1 MDARF
6 TLAWE
11 SERRTRAVIAAVLAG
26 VLQAIAIPIQAAGL
40 ATPAHDDDL
49 RLLHRLHGHGTTIL
63 VGTGMQI
70 LGLIAAAY
78 ALWYLY
84 KAIQARRS
92 EPVGPVGMEALVIAG
107 PVVASVTVGAAEVL
121 QTIGVGNFFSGSG
134 PQTVATATATLK
146 HGSEFVFGAYV
157 APVGA
162 LLFAVALVLVSLNA
176 MRVGLLTRFIGV
188 LGCLLGA
195 FQVLPLLPP
204 IVVSFFW
211 FGALAALFAGRWP
224 QGLPPAWA
232 SGRAEPWPS
241 RQQLVEQRDKGRP
254 PAGRPA
260 GGRAG
265 GLFGAWGASRQAPE
279 PAEPEPEPVREA
291 ATAGARVRGAGNGSR
306 PSGSASKKRKRKR
319 RR

>member
-26 VLQAIAIPIQAAGL
+26 VLQVAGLVVQASAFAPSKHRDDVRDLTEVHRHGAKLVIGAGIQA
-40 ATPAHDDDL
+40 
-49 RLLHRLHGHGTTIL
+49 
-63 VGTGMQI
+63 
-70 LGLIAAAY
+70 LGLLAAAY
-78 ALWYLY
+78 VLWYLAR
-84 KAIQARRS
+84 AIQARRS
-92 EPVGPVGMEALVIAG
+92 EGHVVGFRAIVTGGPVFTAIAAVVTQAFTVSVAGDFVSKHVVSEQAANDFVKHSTAANFAGVISLPATFLLTI
-107 PVVASVTVGAAEVL
+107 AVGL
-121 QTIGVGNFFSGSG
+121 TSYY
-134 PQTVATATATLK
+134 AT
-146 HGSEFVFGAYV
+146 
-157 APVGA
+157 
-162 LLFAVALVLVSLNA
+162 
-176 MRVGLLTRFIGV
+176 RVGLLTRFVGV
-188 LGCLLGA
+188 LGYVVAVAELPIGLPA
-195 FQVLPLLPP
+195 PLLA
-204 IVVSFFW
+204 FFW
-211 FGALAALFAGRWP
+211 FGALAVLFAGRSP

-291 ATAGARVRGAGNGSR
+291 ATAGARVRGGANGSR

-319 RR
+319 KRRR